1 MRVDVSSLDTHATVS
16 PIGEIDLA
24 TVGLLTSTL
33 TDAIQG
39 GAENVTVDLDRVT
52 YIDSAGLGA
61 LIGAHKRLR
70 ASGGTLV
77 IRCQQPRVLRLLT
90 ITGLTKLF
98 TFEDSRQAAAAPAR
112 SAVDS
117 AVG

>member
-1 MRVDVSSLDTHATVS
+1 MRVDVSSQDTHATVS
-16 PIGEIDLA
+16 PVGEIDLA
-24 TVGLLTSTL
+24 TVSLLTSTL
-33 TDAIQG
+33 TDTLQA
-39 GAENVTVDLDRVT
+39 GAQHVTVDLTHVT

-61 LIGAHKRLR
+61 LVGAHKRLR
-70 ASGGTLV
+70 AAGGSLV

-98 TFEDSRQAAAAPAR
+98 TIVETAQPTAPPPLSVSDA
-112 SAVDS
+112 